1 MAKKTIIILSL
12 VLAGWV
18 FLTPY
23 SASAAVIISDLEN
36 ALMCKCDDKC
46 GKVMI
51 NCTCSTSDK
60 TRADFRK
67 KLESGLTTEQ
77 VIQIYVDK
85 YGETILSAPTKT
97 GFNLTAWLTPFAAL
111 VGGGLGIRKIAQT
124 WLGKGRKGNKEKEG
138 DAEEVKKSSEPIS
151 GEYSKRLEKE
161 LDKLEL

>member
-1 MAKKTIIILSL
+1 MKKTIFMLSL
-12 VLAGWV
+12 VLLGPV
-18 FLTPY
+18 FFTAY
-23 SASAAVIISDLEN
+23 SASAAVVITDLEN

-67 KLESGLTTEQ
+67 KLESGLTVEQ

-85 YGETILSAPTKT
+85 YGETVLSAPTKT

-111 VGGGLGIRKIAQT
+111 VGGGLGIRKIAQA
-124 WLGKGRKGNKEKEG
+124 WLNKGRKGNSEKKEKS
-138 DAEEVKKSSEPIS
+138 EEEKKSSDTVPS
-151 GEYSKRLEKE
+151 EYSKRLEKE

>member
-1 MAKKTIIILSL
+1 MTKKTISILSL
-12 VLAGWV
+12 LLAGWV
-18 FLTPY
+18 FCTPCF
-23 SASAAVIISDLEN
+23 ASAAVVISDLEN

-67 KLESGLTTEQ
+67 KLKSGLTTEQ

-124 WLGKGRKGNKEKEG
+124 WLSKGRKGNKDKE
-138 DAEEVKKSSEPIS
+138 EEPQEGKNSSEPIS

>member
-1 MAKKTIIILSL
+1 MFFAVNL
-12 VLAGWV
+12 
-18 FLTPY
+18 
-23 SASAAVIISDLEN
+23 ASAAVVITDLEN

-85 YGETILSAPTKT
+85 YGETVLSAPTKT

-111 VGGGLGIRKIAQT
+111 VGGGLGIRKIAQA
-124 WLGKGRKGNKEKEG
+124 WLNKGRKGNTEKKDESE
-138 DAEEVKKSSEPIS
+138 DEKSSDPVS

>member
-1 MAKKTIIILSL
+1 MTKKTIFILNL
-12 VLAGWV
+12 VLVGWV
-18 FLTPY
+18 FFIPY
-23 SASAAVIISDLEN
+23 SASAAVVISDLEN

-60 TRADFRK
+60 TRADFRE

-111 VGGGLGIRKIAQT
+111 VGGGLGIRKIAQA
-124 WLGKGRKGNKEKEG
+124 WLSKGRKGNKVEESADEKN
-138 DAEEVKKSSEPIS
+138 SSEPIS
-151 GEYSKRLEKE
+151 GDDSKRLEKE